1 MSWSSRAARK
11 ADLSDGGEFRAK
23 WAAEHPEFSMPAA
36 QERLDRITREALSLS
51 ERRQVDVGPLLAKAT
66 RVLASHRG
74 GYASIAH
81 VTEALDAAE
90 RVIVEGRAAE
100 GTAVTVSI
108 AKARP
113 RTRGE

>member
-1 MSWSSRAARK
+1 MGWSTRAARK
-11 ADLSDGGEFRAK
+11 ADLSDGAEFRAR
-23 WAAEHPEFSMPAA
+23 WAAEHPEFSVPAA
-36 QERLDRITREALSLS
+36 QDRLDRITREAMSLS
-51 ERRQVDVGPLLAKAT
+51 ERRQAEVGPLLAKAT
-66 RVLASHRG
+66 RVLTSHRG

-81 VTEALDAAE
+81 VTEALNAAE
-90 RVIVEGRAAE
+90 GVIVEGRAAE